1 MLNIVPSLWFADNNC
16 EEAINYYIKVFPNS
30 TINSIRYYPPEDQ
43 NEHFEGMSGKILT
56 AEFNLN
62 GVDFIALDGGPIFRF
77 SNAVSFTV
85 LCKDQEELDYYYDNL
100 SDNLEIEQCGWVI
113 DKFGLSWQI
122 VPSNMDRLL
131 QNDEQTNAMMNMKRI
146 NIQELEDLA

>member
-1 MLNIVPSLWFADNNC
+1 
-16 EEAINYYIKVFPNS
+16 
-30 TINSIRYYPPEDQ
+30 
-43 NEHFEGMSGKILT
+43 MSGKILT

-62 GVDFIALDGGPIFRF
+62 GVDFIALNGGPIFRF

-122 VPSNMDRLL
+122 VPSNMDSLL
-131 QNDEQTNAMMNMKRI
+131 QNDEQMNAMMNMKRI